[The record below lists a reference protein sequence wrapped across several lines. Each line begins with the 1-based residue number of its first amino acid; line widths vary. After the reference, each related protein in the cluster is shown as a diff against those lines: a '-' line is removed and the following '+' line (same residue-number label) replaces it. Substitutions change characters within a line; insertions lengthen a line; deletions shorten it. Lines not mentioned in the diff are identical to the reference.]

1 MVEDRGWGSQT
12 TKPTFEAWRA
22 PRVRAVGLMTASVT
36 TGFGVGFGIG
46 QPMISTF
53 LGIVVG
59 AGSEVFTI
67 SRTYRGRANHRSS

>member
-1 MVEDRGWGSQT
+1 V
-12 TKPTFEAWRA
+12 A
-22 PRVRAVGLMTASVT
+22 

-59 AGSEVFTI
+59 ACSVVFTI
-67 SRTYRGRANHRSS
+67 SRTSRA